1 MADPHAILLVPTE
14 DGASLLALG
23 RLGQRPPCL
32 VSYPKR
38 GPDTQPPWSPYA
50 IPTMDMGYGRV
61 LALPLRWDGELVP
74 EGWDRARR
82 ACADLPRGQRPTGP
96 VLMWLHDFR
105 PLCSDVVVLAQ
116 FLASAGLCRVVLLDL
131 VDGVLVERA
140 P

>member
-61 LALPLRWDGELVP
+61 LALPLWWDGELVP

-82 ACADLPRGQRPTGP
+82 ACAEI
-96 VLMWLHDFR
+96 HDFR
-105 PLCSDVVVLAQ
+105 PLCSDVLVLAR

-131 VDGVLVERA
+131 VGGALVERA